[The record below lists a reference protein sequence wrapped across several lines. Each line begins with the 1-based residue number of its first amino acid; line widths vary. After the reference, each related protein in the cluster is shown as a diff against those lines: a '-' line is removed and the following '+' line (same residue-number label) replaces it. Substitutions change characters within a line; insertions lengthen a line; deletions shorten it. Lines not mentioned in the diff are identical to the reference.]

1 METKKQNLQNNLLL
15 GIDTGGTYTDGVL
28 LDERTRQVVATA
40 KTLTTRHDLAQC
52 ILKVLDDL
60 LPDDPGQISL
70 VSIST
75 TLATN
80 AIAEG
85 KGRLVALFLLGYD
98 PELVKRFQLEG
109 YFATSSYYYFKGG
122 HNLHGE
128 EQAPL
133 ALEVI
138 REKAIELKKDVDAFA
153 VSGYFSPFN
162 AGHEERAFQ
171 AITEATGLPVV
182 LGHQLSSKLNS
193 IQRATT
199 ASLNASLLSI
209 LQEFIQAMRKS
220 LDERNV
226 RAPLMVVRG
235 DGALMSSQIGEGR
248 PVETVHSG
256 PAASAIGG
264 RFLADLEPALVI
276 DIGGTTTD
284 LAVVDRGG
292 VNVSEEGTTVGPYRT
307 AVRAARVRSIGLGG
321 GSFIGF
327 DLEDHLTVGPARV
340 TPISYLAYT
349 DPRVAQELSRLPHRD
364 HKRLTPDHVE
374 YWFLQREPRRTVQ
387 NDRAREVIQMLRQGP
402 MALPDILERMGLYH
416 PLQFGG
422 QALISQEIIGR
433 AALTPTD
440 LLHLKGTYAP
450 WDKNAA
456 ESGAW
461 LLARIGKMEVDELIE
476 RVMRIMSERIAA
488 EVISF
493 ITTKSLE
500 RAPEYVDPDDLGLW
514 LFEENLYQGHP
525 YLGSQISLKIPI
537 IGIGAPA
544 KIFLPRVAEILHT
557 NLIVPEN
564 FQVANAVGA
573 VAGSVIVNEEA
584 WIYPQMHGMHIA
596 GYYVQS
602 GTERERFPKLE
613 LALEFARRIA
623 GERVL
628 ARAKESG
635 TVDPHLEFEQ
645 LPDGAENYRIRARAV
660 GNPRLMKG
668 EQHVQKE

>member
-1 METKKQNLQNNLLL
+1 METHNQKNQSHCLL

-28 LDERTRQVVATA
+28 LNESTRQVIATA
-40 KTLTTRHDLAQC
+40 KTLTTKHDLTEC
-52 ILKVLDDL
+52 ILRVLDEL
-60 LPDDPGQISL
+60 LPDDPSLIRL

-85 KGRLVALFLLGYD
+85 KGRPVALFLLGYD
-98 PELVKRFQLEG
+98 PDLVKRFQFESHFVTSRYH
-109 YFATSSYYYFKGG
+109 YFRGG

-133 ALEVI
+133 AVDAI
-138 REKAIELKKDVDAFA
+138 REKAIELKGEVDAFA

-162 AGHEERAFQ
+162 ASHEERAFQ
-171 AITEATGLPVV
+171 AIIKATGLPVV
-182 LGHQLSSKLNS
+182 LGHQLSRKLNS

-209 LQEFIQAMRKS
+209 LQEFIQAMRHS
-220 LDERNV
+220 LDERKV
-226 RAPLMVVRG
+226 KAPLMVVRG

-264 RFLADLEPALVI
+264 RFLANLEPALVI

-292 VNVSEEGTTVGPYRT
+292 VNISEEGTTVGPYRT

-321 GSFIGF
+321 DSFIGF
-327 DLEDHLTVGPARV
+327 DLEDRLTVGPTRV
-340 TPISYLAYT
+340 TPISYLAHT
-349 DPRVAQELSRLPHRD
+349 DSRIAQELSRLPHRE
-364 HKRLTPDHVE
+364 HKRLVPDHIE
-374 YWFLQREPRRTVQ
+374 YWFLQREPRRPIR
-387 NDRAREVIQMLRQGP
+387 NDRTREVIEMLGQGP

-422 QALISQEIIGR
+422 QSLISQEIIGR

-440 LLHLKGTYAP
+440 LLHLNGKYDP
-450 WDKNAA
+450 WDKNSA
-456 ESGAW
+456 EIATW
-461 LLARIGKMEVDELIE
+461 LLSRIGNMEVDELIE
-476 RVMRIMSERIAA
+476 QVMRIISERIAA
-488 EVISF
+488 DVVSF

-500 RAPEYVDPDDLGLW
+500 HAPEYVSHDNLGLW
-514 LFEENLYQGHP
+514 LFEENLYQKHP
-525 YLGSQISLKIPI
+525 YLGSQIALKIPI

-544 KIFLPRVAEILHT
+544 KIFLSRVAEILHT
-557 NLIVPEN
+557 KLIVPDH

-573 VAGSVIVNEEA
+573 VAGSVMVNEEA
-584 WIYPQMHGMHIA
+584 WIFPRMRGLYVA

-602 GTERERFPKLE
+602 GEERKRFSRLE
-613 LALEFARRIA
+613 HALEYAKKIT
-623 GERVL
+623 GEKAL
-628 ARAKESG
+628 ARLQESG
-635 TVDPHLEFEQ
+635 TLKPHLEFEQ
-645 LPDGAENYRIRARAV
+645 LPDGVESYRIRARAV
-660 GNPRLMKG
+660 GNPHLMKG
-668 EQHVQKE
+668 K

>member
-1 METKKQNLQNNLLL
+1 METSNKKLQNKFLL

-28 LDERTRQVVATA
+28 LDEKTRHVIATA
-40 KTLTTRHDLAQC
+40 KTLTTRHDLTQC

-60 LPDDPGQISL
+60 LPGDPGQISL

-85 KGRLVALFLLGYD
+85 KGRPVALFLLGYD
-98 PELVKRFQLEG
+98 PELVKRFHFEG
-109 YFATSSYYYFKGG
+109 HFATSSYYYFQGG

-133 ALEVI
+133 ELDAI
-138 REKAIELKKDVDAFA
+138 RAKADELKGNVDAFA

-162 AGHEERAFQ
+162 ASHEERAFQ
-171 AITEATGLPVV
+171 AITETTGLPVV
-182 LGHQLSSKLNS
+182 LGHQLASKLNS

-209 LQEFIQAMRKS
+209 LQDFIQAMRNS

-226 RAPLMVVRG
+226 KAPLMVVRG
-235 DGALMSSQIGEGR
+235 DGALMSSQVGEQR

-264 RFLADLEPALVI
+264 RFLADLDPALVI

-292 VNVSEEGTTVGPYRT
+292 VKVSEEGTTVGPYRT

-321 GSFIGF
+321 DSFIGF
-327 DLEDHLTVGPARV
+327 DLEDHLTVGSARV
-340 TPISYLAYT
+340 TPISYLAHT
-349 DPRVAQELSRLPHRD
+349 NPRVAQELSRIPHQD
-364 HKRLTPDHVE
+364 HKRLTPYHIE
-374 YWFLQREPRRTVQ
+374 YWFLQREPRRSVQ
-387 NDRAREVIQMLRQGP
+387 NDRAREVIGMLRQGP
-402 MALPDILERMGLYH
+402 MALPDILENMGLYH

-440 LLHLKGTYAP
+440 LLHLNGIYAP

-461 LLARIGKMEVDELIE
+461 LLSRIGKMDIDELIE
-476 RVMRIMSERIAA
+476 QIMRIMSEQMAA
-488 EVISF
+488 EVTSF

-514 LFEENLYQGHP
+514 LFEENLYKKHP
-525 YLGSQISLKIPI
+525 YLGSQIALKIPI

-557 NLIVPEN
+557 DLIVPDN

-573 VAGSVIVNEEA
+573 VAGSVMVNEEA
-584 WIYPQMHGMHIA
+584 WIYPQMRGMYIA

-602 GTERERFPKLE
+602 GAERKRFPKLE
-613 LALEFARRIA
+613 PALEFARATA
-623 GERVL
+623 GEKAL
-628 ARAKESG
+628 ARARESG

-645 LPDGAENYRIRARAV
+645 LPDGGESYRIRARAV
-660 GNPRLMKG
+660 GNPRLTKG
-668 EQHVQKE
+668 E

>member
-1 METKKQNLQNNLLL
+1 MEKEEQNFQNNLLL

-28 LDERTRQVVATA
+28 LDESTRQVIATA
-40 KTLTTRHDLAQC
+40 KTLTTRHDLTQC
-52 ILKVLDDL
+52 ILKVLDEL
-60 LPDDPGQISL
+60 LPDDPGRISL

-85 KGRLVALFLLGYD
+85 KGRPVALFLLGYD
-98 PELVKRFQLEG
+98 PELVKRFQFEG
-109 YFATSSYYYFKGG
+109 HFATSSYYYFQGG

-133 ALEVI
+133 ALDAI
-138 REKAIELKKDVDAFA
+138 REKASELKGDVDAFA

-162 AGHEERAFQ
+162 ASHEERAFQ
-171 AITEATGLPVV
+171 AISEATGLPVV

-209 LQEFIQAMRKS
+209 LQEFMQAMRQS

-226 RAPLMVVRG
+226 AAPLMVVRG

-292 VNVSEEGTTVGPYRT
+292 VTVSEEGTTVGPYRT

-321 GSFIGF
+321 DSFIGF
-327 DLEDHLTVGPARV
+327 DLEDRLTVGPARV

-349 DPRVAQELSRLPHRD
+349 DSRVAQESARLPHRE

-374 YWFLQREPRRTVQ
+374 YWFLQREPLRAIK
-387 NDRAREVIQMLRQGP
+387 NDRGREVIELLRQGP

-422 QALISQEIIGR
+422 QTLISQEIIGR

-440 LLHLKGTYAP
+440 LLHLNGMYVP

-456 ESGAW
+456 EMGAW
-461 LLARIGKMEVDELIE
+461 LLSRIGKMEVDELIE
-476 RVMRIMSERIAA
+476 RVMQIISERIAA

-493 ITTKSLE
+493 ISTKSLE
-500 RAPEYVDPDDLGLW
+500 RAPDYVDPDNLGLW
-514 LFEENLYQGHP
+514 LFEENLYQQHP
-525 YLGSQISLKIPI
+525 YLGSQIALKIPI

-557 NLIVPEN
+557 ELIVPEH

-573 VAGSVIVNEEA
+573 VAGSVMVEEEA
-584 WIYPQMHGMHIA
+584 WIFPQMRGMYIA

-602 GTERERFPKLE
+602 GKVRKRFPKLE
-613 LALEFARRIA
+613 LALDFAQKDA
-623 GERVL
+623 GEKAL

-635 TVDPHLEFEQ
+635 TIDPHLEFER

-660 GNPRLMKG
+660 GNPSLTRG
-668 EQHVQKE
+668 A